1 MDFGCSKITKKSYL
15 FTEQH
20 RWLAERLGD
29 AALQALLPCPAEAE
43 AAHGAPA
50 HPPLSN
56 GVLHRASPARREP
69 PSHPPLAPAD
79 PPWRALRPG
88 QATQLASR
96 DAAAARMQCLRD
108 LTHLY
113 DAFLSKS
120 FTDRVLGSRLANGGR
135 TLPEQDGVLRRVAV
149 AVQVMRLV

>member
-1 MDFGCSKITKKSYL
+1 MGLPEVPNLSHL

-43 AAHGAPA
+43 GTQGAPV

-56 GVLHRASPARREP
+56 GVLHRASPARGGP
-69 PSHPPLAPAD
+69 PSHPPLAPAE
-79 PPWRALRPG
+79 PPWRALKPG

-113 DAFLSKS
+113 DALLSKS
-120 FTDRVLGSRLANGGR
+120 FTDRVLGSRLANGGHA
-135 TLPEQDGVLRRVAV
+135 LAKEDGVLRRVAV
-149 AVQVMRLV
+149 AVQVRPLN